1 MSVGTDKFVVDQD
14 GSLSVSD
21 KFNVD
26 AETGNIYAANNS
38 GSAIMMNDDSVAL
51 NAGGN
56 GIAISDE
63 GILLNTNGINEDI
76 KLVTKGTSV
85 SVDSNGTTFTNVN
98 TNETTNIDGGTIN
111 VGDKL
116 VVDQDGT
123 TTIAVNDG
131 TVMGNNTTMTV
142 NKDGVAFSAYGMVQ
156 LLLMDKLFM
165 LVAL

>member
-1 MSVGTDKFVVDQD
+1 MGTAQTYDQSEPDVGLLGYSEGKQSIF
-14 GSLSVSD
+14 L
-21 KFNVD
+21 D
-26 AETGNIYAANNS
+26 AETGNVNAINNS

-85 SVDSNGTTFTNVN
+85 SVDSNGTTFTNTN
-98 TNETTNIDGGTIN
+98 TNETTNINGGTIN

-116 VVDQDGT
+116 MVEEDGSIYMEIEFKKGT
-123 TTIAVNDG
+123 PISGKCGNGRKLSKKELINWWKNIADINC
-131 TVMGNNTTMTV
+131 N
-142 NKDGVAFSAYGMVQ
+142 S
-156 LLLMDKLFM
+156 
-165 LVAL
+165 